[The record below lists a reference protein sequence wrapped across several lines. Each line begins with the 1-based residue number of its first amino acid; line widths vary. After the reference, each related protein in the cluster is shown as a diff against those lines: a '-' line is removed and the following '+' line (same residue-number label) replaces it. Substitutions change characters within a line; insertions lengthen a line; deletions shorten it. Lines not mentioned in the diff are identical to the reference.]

1 MKGSSRHVPTG
12 RPPPPQGRMHWHPAT
27 RAYAPAH
34 EEGGGWLGGCGT
46 PPPPLPPPRPALRPA
61 AAPPPRCKRPPQ
73 PARCARG
80 RPAPGRGGGGACGAR
95 RLSLPRGRGGG
106 GGVVV
111 VAQGGGS
118 GLPFLLRHARG
129 DTAGGRRGGVCLKRP
144 WLCGWRGGGGGDGC
158 GGDDGGG
165 SRQDRGGSD
174 GPHKGRKEKRN
185 GRGVPPAEPPRAARP
200 PKRPRAKR
208 AWPEL
213 RREEGLARS
222 IPDVGC

>member
-1 MKGSSRHVPTG
+1 
-12 RPPPPQGRMHWHPAT
+12 MHWHPAT

-111 VAQGGGS
+111 VAEGGGS

-144 WLCGWRGGGGGDGC
+144 WLCGWRGGGWGGWVW
-158 GGDDGGG
+158 
-165 SRQDRGGSD
+165 RRRRWREPA
-174 GPHKGRKEKRN
+174 GPWGVGWPTRREKRKK
-185 GRGVPPAEPPRAARP
+185 
-200 PKRPRAKR
+200 KRPRR
-208 AWPEL
+208 AAGRAPARGATAETAARQARFAGAAQGRGL
-213 RREEGLARS
+213 GAIHPRRRLLTRGMEEVQYAQPSRDG
-222 IPDVGC
+222 P